1 LHHHRAVPGHNM
13 AAAALS
19 PRILPPCRSFSR
31 AFRPTFQGAPRC
43 IWQGVRGMS
52 SSRFMFLFPGQG
64 AQQQGMAACLV
75 KHSLAEV
82 LFNRANEAA
91 GHDVR
96 SL

>member
-1 LHHHRAVPGHNM
+1 MTCPLHLSLLSLGCPLVSASWLLARVLTADVSNNLPLSRRIHRRV
-13 AAAALS
+13 
-19 PRILPPCRSFSR
+19 
-31 AFRPTFQGAPRC
+31 RC
-43 IWQGVRGMS
+43 MS

-91 GHDVR
+91 GYDVR